1 MCRRYCAG
9 MPLDPCFRSLLD
21 AMAARAAAGPPAAD
35 PVAAARAGLIA
46 MFTHAAAP
54 AVRAIDR
61 TVPAPERPPTERGTG
76 HAIPL
81 RIYTP
86 DRDGGP
92 DGWPVVVLFHGGGF
106 IAGSPD
112 SHDGGARELCAQADA
127 IVVSVDYR
135 LAPEHKFPAA
145 AEDCHAALLWAATHA
160 REFGGDPTRLAITG
174 DSAGGNLAAA
184 VALMNRDRGGPPIA
198 LQALVYP
205 VIDPACD
212 SPSAVANAEGYLLT
226 TVSMKWMWSQYV
238 SGADDYANP
247 YAAPVVAASLAGLPP
262 ALVITAEFDPLRD
275 EGEAYGR
282 ALAAAGVPVTIS
294 RYDGMIHGFAS
305 CFDITPRARDA
316 VGEVAEAMRSAWAR

>member
-1 MCRRYCAG
+1 

-21 AMAARAAAGPPAAD
+21 AIAARAGVVAPGVD
-35 PVAAARAGLIA
+35 PVAAARAGIGA

-54 AVRAIDR
+54 AVRAVDR
-61 TVPAPERPPTERGTG
+61 RIPGPERGAGE
-76 HAIPL
+76 IPL

-86 DRDGGP
+86 DDAAGEALP
-92 DGWPVVVLFHGGGF
+92 LLLLFHGGGF

-112 SHDGGARELCAQADA
+112 SHDGGARELCAQAHA

-145 AEDCHAALLWAATHA
+145 AEDCHAALRWAAAHA
-160 REFGGDPTRLAITG
+160 AELGGDPTRLAITG

-184 VALMNRDRGGPPIA
+184 VALMNRDRGGPPLA

-205 VIDPACD
+205 VVDPACAT
-212 SPSAVANAEGYLLT
+212 PSAVANGEGYLLT
-226 TVSMKWMWSQYV
+226 TASMKWMWSLYV
-238 SGADDYANP
+238 NSAEDYANP
-247 YAAPVVAASLAGLPP
+247 YAAPIAAASLAGLPP

-282 ALAAAGVPVTIS
+282 ALEAAGVPVTIS

-305 CFDITPRARDA
+305 CFDITPRAGEA
-316 VGEVAEAMRSAWAR
+316 AGEVARALRSAWAR

>member
-1 MCRRYCAG
+1 M
-9 MPLDPCFRSLLD
+9 LD
-21 AMAARAAAGPPAAD
+21 AMAARAAAGPPPAD
-35 PVAAARAGLIA
+35 PIAAARAGLTA

-54 AVRAIDR
+54 AVK
-61 TVPAPERPPTERGTG
+61 VTEQRVQGPDG
-76 HAIPL
+76 GADIPV
-81 RIYTP
+81 RVYTP
-86 DRDGGP
+86 DGDGGT
-92 DGWPVVVLFHGGGF
+92 DGWPVVVMFHGGGF

-112 SHDGGARELCAQADA
+112 SHDGGARELCAQAEA

-145 AEDCHAALLWAATHA
+145 AEDCYAALQWAAAHA
-160 REFGGDPTRLAITG
+160 RELGGDPTRLAITG

-184 VALMNRDRGGPPIA
+184 VALMSRDRGGPPIA

-212 SPSAVANAEGYLLT
+212 SISAKANAEGYLLT
-226 TVSMKWMWSQYV
+226 TASMQWMWSQYV
-238 SGADDYANP
+238 NGAADYANP
-247 YAAPVVAASLAGLPP
+247 YAAPVKAASLAGLPP

-282 ALAAAGVPVTIS
+282 AMAAAGVPVTIS

-305 CFDITPRARDA
+305 CFDVTPRARDA
-316 VGEVAEAMRSAWAR
+316 AGEVAEALRSAWAR

>member
-1 MCRRYCAG
+1 

-21 AMAARAAAGPPAAD
+21 SIAERAGVAAPGVD
-35 PVAAARAGLIA
+35 PVAAARAGVGA

-54 AVRAIDR
+54 AVQVVDR
-61 TVPAPERPPTERGTG
+61 T
-76 HAIPL
+76 IPGDIPV
-81 RIYTP
+81 RIYMP
-86 DRDGGP
+86 DNAGDALP
-92 DGWPVVVLFHGGGF
+92 MVVLFHGGGF

-145 AEDCHAALLWAATHA
+145 ADDCHAALLWTAAHA
-160 REFGGDPTRLAITG
+160 AELGGDATRLAITG

-184 VALMNRDRGGPPIA
+184 VALMNRDRGGPPLA

-205 VIDPACD
+205 VIDPSCAT
-212 SPSAVANAEGYLLT
+212 PSAVANGEGYLLT
-226 TVSMKWMWSQYV
+226 TASMKWMWSLYV
-238 SGADDYANP
+238 NGAEDYANP
-247 YAAPVVAASLAGLPP
+247 YAAPIAAASLAGLPP

-282 ALAAAGVPVTIS
+282 ALEAAGVPVTIS

-305 CFDITPRARDA
+305 CFDITPRAGEATGEIADA
-316 VGEVAEAMRSAWAR
+316 LKAAWA

>member
-1 MCRRYCAG
+1 
-9 MPLDPCFRSLLD
+9 
-21 AMAARAAAGPPAAD
+21 
-35 PVAAARAGLIA
+35 

-54 AVRAIDR
+54 AVAVVDR
-61 TVPAPERPPTERGTG
+61 TIPG
-76 HAIPL
+76 HDGGAEIPV

-86 DRDGGP
+86 DGDGGP
-92 DGWPVVVLFHGGGF
+92 AGWPVVVMYHGGGF

-112 SHDGGARELCAQADA
+112 SHDGGARELCAQAEA

-145 AEDCHAALLWAATHA
+145 AEDCHAALRWAAAHA
-160 REFGGDPTRLAITG
+160 RELGGDPTRLAITG

-212 SPSAVANAEGYLLT
+212 SPSAVANREGYLLT
-226 TVSMKWMWSQYV
+226 TASMQWMWSEYV
-238 SGADDYANP
+238 NGADDHANP
-247 YAAPVVAASLAGLPP
+247 YAAPVAAASLAGLPP
-262 ALVITAEFDPLRD
+262 ALIITAEFDPLRD

-316 VGEVAEAMRSAWAR
+316 AGEVAEALRSAWAR